1 MNVVGKVSVHTYLD
15 MMDEQTFYGIKEAND
30 TILSSALV
38 ELEVLSEAWKARETA
53 LTEAGAVSMPS
64 VAKVERRTNGIMDS
78 LANFIRKV
86 IQFLADIG
94 NKFGQVL
101 EEFKK
106 DAEYVNS
113 HLQDLSK
120 IMDPPNDTYKEIQKH
135 TTLTFIPY
143 YSNADAMNR
152 LADNN
157 YPDGAKLD
165 NIVRSIDSNPKR
177 YENSSVLKVEFPKMG
192 SLADNPRDAA
202 LAWYRGETQ
211 DKPMGAIN
219 VQGENIKPAL
229 QEMIKFTTQDYARY
243 HTAADNLRKA
253 LNKSLQAAENKL
265 KSLGAQETQIKNTEV
280 KSGQQ
285 NQGATQN
292 TPQGES
298 FTLFSNTYSIL
309 EEASLSDTEFNF
321 LTPVREYTNDDVDKA
336 NDRETLEKIVKAN
349 DGGAT
354 SIETKNRAKK
364 KLLSLPNENQQAGN
378 SANQGETPNQGPQPT
393 LKADDLKNKSKDE
406 LRKMRHET
414 DPSTGKPKYNEADQK
429 LIDNEIRKR
438 PAEGAADTK
447 DENAN
452 NPNAPKQYETEQEK
466 EQARTA
472 NENDQAKQR
481 VVLDVI
487 KTFQSVVTAKMTVM
501 EEVEKEYMRVLRGVI
516 NGLTGANTQMERNAE
531 NKRANNAQDRK
542 EEEEHQRKLTATRRQ
557 GEQLKAINKANKEA
571 EKGKHGAIR
580 NFFSDLF

>member
-38 ELEVLSEAWKARETA
+38 ELEVLNEAWKARETA